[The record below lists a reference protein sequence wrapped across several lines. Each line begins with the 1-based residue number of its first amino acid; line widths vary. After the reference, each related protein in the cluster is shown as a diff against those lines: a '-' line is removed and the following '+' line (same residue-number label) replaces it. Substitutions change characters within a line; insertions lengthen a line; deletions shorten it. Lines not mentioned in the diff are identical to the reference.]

1 MAAVAKNPAFA
12 KKAGVPQSVGEEFLT
27 ADKGK
32 KFRQGGT
39 MKASKTFKDMEKKEV
54 EFMKKKGAPKSM
66 IRHEKAEM
74 AEEKSEGYC
83 GGGKVKKMAMG
94 GMPVPPAK
102 GTAAALNAMKKR
114 IAPGNV
120 APRRSVAAPS
130 MPGVPAPTM
139 KKGGSVDC
147 KTVAKKEVK
156 AHEKRMHGMKSGG
169 YVRSADGIAKRGLTK
184 GTMLRKG
191 GKC

>member
-74 AEEKSEGYC
+74 AEEKEEGYC
-83 GGGKVKKMAMG
+83 GGGKMKKYAKG
-94 GMPVPPAK
+94 GM
-102 GTAAALNAMKKR
+102 TE
-114 IAPGNV
+114 
-120 APRRSVAAPS
+120 
-130 MPGVPAPTM
+130 
-139 KKGGSVDC
+139 C
-147 KTVAKKEVK
+147 KTIAKKEVK